1 MNANKIELNGEVI
14 LDLTQDTVTEADVAE
29 GKTFHLADGTPATGT
44 QTPVTTQEKSVD
56 ITENGTTEVV
66 PDDGYAL
73 SKVIINALVESGGS
87 GGLKYAS
94 KSATTTG
101 VWGER
106 VSVAFGF
113 KPDLILLAPARNLSC
128 ATTNYIL
135 YFGTSTKFAEAVGGS
150 PTQCYW
156 YVYSSKFTPSTVG
169 TPIDATDNNNAP
181 IYAADETGFNLGK
194 KAVAGNWQVYAIGI

>member
-1 MNANKIELNGEVI
+1 MNANKIELNGEVL

-56 ITENGTTEVV
+56 ITENGTTEVL
-66 PDDGYAL
+66 PDAGYAL

-94 KSATTTG
+94 KYVTTTG

-106 VSVAFGF
+106 VSAAFGF
-113 KPDLILLAPARNLSC
+113 KPDIIVLAPASNLSC
-128 ATTNYIL
+128 ATTNKIL
-135 YFGTSTKFAEAVGGS
+135 YFGSSAKFAEAAGCS
-150 PTQCYW
+150 SFQHFW
-156 YVYSSKFTPSTVG
+156 YIYSSKFTLTSVG
-169 TPIDATDNNNAP
+169 TPIDVTDDQNAP
-181 IYAADETGFNLGK
+181 IYAADETGFNIGK
-194 KAVAGNWQVYAIGI
+194 TAMAGKWFAYAIGI